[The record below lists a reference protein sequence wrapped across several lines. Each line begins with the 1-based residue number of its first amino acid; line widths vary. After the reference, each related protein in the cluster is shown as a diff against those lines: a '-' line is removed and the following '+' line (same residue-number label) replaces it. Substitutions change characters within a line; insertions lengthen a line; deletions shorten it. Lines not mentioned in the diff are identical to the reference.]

1 MHQFLRNGGVYL
13 FIAFVLLSACNSAT
27 KKPETS
33 GDVDTTRLEYK
44 LKLINDRIITDPGNA
59 ALYVERA
66 LINNARGVMP
76 AAINDMKQAVSLD
89 STKQDYFLLL
99 GDFAFRGLQVNE
111 SVDAFRK
118 CIALDPSNKEANLK
132 FAELNLYLKAYPDAL
147 KYANDALKL
156 DERQAKPYFIKGFVY
171 KEMKDT
177 ARAISSFQTV
187 VEIDPEHYEAYLE
200 LGRIFAERGN
210 PLAVQYYDN
219 ALRVRPGSTEALYN
233 RGLFLQQIGRI
244 DQAELDYTAIV
255 KMDKQYADAYFNL
268 GYISL
273 IYRNEAEKSIGW
285 FTDAIR
291 INPDYVEAYYNR
303 GMAFKLTGN
312 SDAAKKDFMKALSIY
327 PAYKLAQDRLKE
339 MGVN

>member
-1 MHQFLRNGGVYL
+1 MYSFIRIGIAFL
-13 FIAFVLLSACNSAT
+13 FIASLVFSSCNSSST
-27 KKPETS
+27 GPETP
-33 GDVDTTRLEYK
+33 GDIDTSRLEYK
-44 LKLINDRIITDPGNA
+44 LKVINDKIIADPENA
-59 ALYVERA
+59 TLYMQRA

-89 STKQDYFLLL
+89 STKQDYYLLL
-99 GDFAFRGLQVNE
+99 GDFAFRGLQVKE
-111 SVDAFRK
+111 SVEAFRK
-118 CIALDPSNKEANLK
+118 CIALDPTNKEANLK

-187 VEIDPEHYEAYLE
+187 VEIDPEHYESYLE

-210 PLAVQYYDN
+210 PIAVQYYDN

-233 RGLFLQQIGRI
+233 RGLFLQESGRLE
-244 DQAELDYTAIV
+244 QAEQDYTTLLKI
-255 KMDKQYADAYFNL
+255 DKQYADAYFNL
-268 GYISL
+268 GYIAL
-273 IYRNEAEKSIGW
+273 IYRNEAEKSIGL

-312 SDAAKKDFMKALSIY
+312 PEAAKKDFFKALSIY
-327 PAYKLAQDRLKE
+327 PAYQLAQDRLKE
-339 MGVN
+339 MGVK